1 MERLEVE
8 PPVNRLTARRRVGK
22 GLERREAKVPLPFHS
37 TLYLSY
43 CILEMKDRQVGIKSA
58 IAQKARSKK
67 VRAKCK
73 GAF

>member
-8 PPVNRLTARRRVGK
+8 PPVHRLTARRRVGK

-58 IAQKARSKK
+58 IAQKA
-67 VRAKCK
+67 
-73 GAF
+73 